1 MWGEAQR
8 LPCQPGVNDCSQE
21 SVEVRPG
28 VGRSLH
34 VLCECDGLRQTI
46 LGQRTLM
53 MRLLWGLSSE
63 LSVSYCRSR
72 VVGAVVPDCRSHT
85 PEIK

>member
-1 MWGEAQR
+1 MSTR
-8 LPCQPGVNDCSQE
+8 SDFDCSQE

-28 VGRSLH
+28 VGPSLH

-53 MRLLWGLSSE
+53 MRVLWGLSSE
-63 LSVSYCRSR
+63 LSVSYYRLTGSR
-72 VVGAVVPDCRSHT
+72 CCGS
-85 PEIK
+85 